1 VNWGFSPYAVKN
13 IRPKGWFNIFIQME
27 NNSVSTLKMSDLID
41 GLVGFVKALFASW
54 KQALVVIVVCSLVA
68 TAYFLI
74 QKPKYEGTAS
84 FILEEKSSMGG
95 GLSGL
100 ASQFGVDIGG
110 LAGSAGL
117 FAGDNILDILKSR
130 TIIDK
135 VLLSKVDSSDA
146 ANKNTLADLYLDWS
160 HQKNKWSDRADLA
173 NISFANCLPGTPHS
187 RLQDSVLFVMY
198 KRLTKKHVTVE
209 RINKKG
215 SIIEV
220 MTTSQSEVFSK
231 LFSERL
237 VSETMKMYIDIKT
250 GTAARSIL
258 RLEKRSD
265 SLMEILNS
273 KSYKSASLQV
283 LDANIAYKSTAV
295 PVEVSQRDKTVTY
308 ALYTEVMKNLEASR
322 MALAGQ
328 TPIINLLDSSKYPL
342 EDQKYP
348 FLILLAIGVAA
359 GLLIHFAVVFI
370 SYHPETSSI
379 S

>member
-1 VNWGFSPYAVKN
+1 MP
-13 IRPKGWFNIFIQME
+13 
-27 NNSVSTLKMSDLID
+27 TLKMSDLID
-41 GLVGFVKALFASW
+41 GIVGFIKTFFATW
-54 KQALVVIVVCSLVA
+54 KQAFLLMIVCCA
-68 TAYFLI
+68 FTTAYYFI
-74 QKPKYEGTAS
+74 QKPKYEGAAS

-110 LAGSAGL
+110 LSGSSGL
-117 FAGDNILDILKSR
+117 FAGDNILEILKSR
-130 TIIDK
+130 TIIDR
-135 VLLSKVDSSDA
+135 VLLSKVDSTNA
-146 ANKNTLADLYLDWS
+146 LNKNTLADLYLDWTN
-160 HQKNKWSDRADLA
+160 QKNKWMNRADLA
-173 NISFANCLPGTPHS
+173 NISFANCVPGKANT
-187 RLQDSVLFVMY
+187 RLQDSILFLIY
-198 KRLTKKHVTVE
+198 KKLTKKHVTVE
-209 RINKKG
+209 RVNKKG

-220 MTTSQSEVFSK
+220 MTTSQSEIFSK

-237 VSETMKMYIDIKT
+237 VAETMKMYLDIKT

-295 PVEVSQRDKTVTY
+295 PVEVSQRDKSVTY

-342 EDQKYP
+342 EDQKYS
-348 FLILLAIGVAA
+348 FLILLGIGIAA
-359 GLLIHFAVVFI
+359 GLLINFAVVFI
-370 SYHPETSSI
+370 SYHPQTSSI

>member
-1 VNWGFSPYAVKN
+1 
-13 IRPKGWFNIFIQME
+13 ME
-27 NNSVSTLKMSDLID
+27 NNTVSTLKMSDLID
-41 GLVGFVKALFASW
+41 GLVGFINALFASW
-54 KQALVVIVVCSLVA
+54 KQAMLVILACCIVTS
-68 TAYFLI
+68 AYYFI

-110 LAGSAGL
+110 LTGSAGL

-135 VLLSKVDSSDA
+135 VLLSKVDSA
-146 ANKNTLADLYLDWS
+146 NAVNKNTLADLYLDWS
-160 HQKNKWSDRADLA
+160 GQKNKWANKAELS
-173 NISFANCLPGTPHS
+173 NISFTNCEPGKPHS
-187 RLQDSVLFVMY
+187 RLQDSVLFVIY
-198 KRLTKKHVTVE
+198 KRLTKKNITVE

-237 VSETMKMYIDIKT
+237 VAETMKMYIDIKT

-283 LDANIAYKSTAV
+283 LDANIAYKSTSV

-342 EDQKYP
+342 EDQKYS
-348 FLILLAIGVAA
+348 FLILLAMGIGA

-370 SYHPETSSI
+370 SYNPQPSSI